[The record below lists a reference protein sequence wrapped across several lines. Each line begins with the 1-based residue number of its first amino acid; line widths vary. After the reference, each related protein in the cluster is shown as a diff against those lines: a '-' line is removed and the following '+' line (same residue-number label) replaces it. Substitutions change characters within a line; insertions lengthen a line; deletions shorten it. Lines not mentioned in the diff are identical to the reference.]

1 MGRSNQERRAHN
13 ISRRGKGRI
22 GRVLAPR
29 SALVSCVDVCSRR
42 RNKSRV
48 GEMRMRATDS
58 ESVEGR
64 CNPPVIITKV
74 QQANPHGWASA
85 RE

>member
-1 MGRSNQERRAHN
+1 
-13 ISRRGKGRI
+13 
-22 GRVLAPR
+22 
-29 SALVSCVDVCSRR
+29 
-42 RNKSRV
+42 
-48 GEMRMRATDS
+48 MRATDS